1 MEKRGQ
7 FFDYD
12 PLTGLEERY
21 EETNDGKIHIHTYQD
36 VGKIV
41 DHTRALANSGM
52 PDEAWKKQGVSVYA
66 KVPLVVIGQM
76 MKKGIKFFDPNHI
89 GAVVR
94 EVNQNYPW
102 LKTTDKNHE
111 VRAS

>member
-1 MEKRGQ
+1 MEKRGE

-21 EETNDGKIHIHTYQD
+21 EEQDGKIMIHTYQD
-36 VGKIV
+36 VEPILE
-41 DHTRALANSGM
+41 HTKALRNEGG
-52 PDEAWKKQGVSVYA
+52 PDEAWRKNGMTVYA
-66 KVPLVVIGQM
+66 KIPLVVVGQM
-76 MKKGIKFFDPNHI
+76 MRKGIKIFDPNHI

-94 EVNQNYPW
+94 EVNTNYKY

-111 VRAS
+111 VRV

>member
-1 MEKRGQ
+1 MEKRGE

-21 EETNDGKIHIHTYQD
+21 EEQGDKIMIHTYQD
-36 VGKIV
+36 VGGIV
-41 DHTRALANSGM
+41 DHCKSLANEGL
-52 PDEAWKKQGVSVYA
+52 PDEAWRKQGVSVYA

-76 MKKGIKFFDPNHI
+76 MRKGIKFFDPNHI

-94 EVNQNYPW
+94 EVNTNYPW
-102 LKTTDKNHE
+102 LKTSNKNHE
-111 VRAS
+111 VRV